1 MTSSSE
7 PSVQVTRAKILVVD
21 DLPEN
26 LRLLQ
31 DILVQQGYD
40 VRFANSGK
48 LALLSLSRF
57 QPDLIL
63 LDIMMPD
70 LDGFTVCQQ
79 LKANRET
86 ENIPVIFMSALDD
99 GSNKV
104 KGFQV
109 GGNDYI
115 TKPFITEEVLARIR
129 YQISLQT
136 LQRQLQHKNQELIQ
150 QNEQLQQAQHET
162 QFLLQ
167 AIWAIEKSQTLEEA
181 ISSILDVICQNICWD
196 YGEGWLP
203 NPDKGVL
210 EYIPQ
215 FQSCSAAF
223 ERFQK
228 QSRLITF
235 ASGEGLPGRIWQSHK
250 PEWIEDCSTC
260 SEPVYLRTQ
269 LVVDAGLKAV
279 FGVPVVESEKL
290 LAILVFYHTQ
300 AIPYQSR
307 IVELIQAVATQLS
320 SSLQQAQL
328 KQKLQRAN
336 QELELLANLDGLTQ
350 IANRRHF
357 DYHLQQEWQRMQ
369 RLQLPLSLI
378 LCDVDY
384 FKRYNDCYGHLAGD
398 DCLIQVAQTLYQ
410 SMQRAADIV
419 ARYGGEEFAII
430 LPYTDTPGAIAV
442 AERIRTCILELQI
455 PHADSQISPIVTISL
470 GVSSLIPTSSCSPQC
485 LIQLADEALYQA
497 KQSGRN
503 TYAVTPAISVQQ
515 THFRE

>member
-1 MTSSSE
+1 MTPPSE
-7 PSVQVTRAKILVVD
+7 PSNKSETIKILVVD

-31 DILVQQGYD
+31 EMLVKQGYN

-48 LALLSLSRF
+48 LAILSLSRF

-70 LDGFTVCQQ
+70 IDGFTVCQQ
-79 LKANRET
+79 LKANPET

-99 GSNKV
+99 GTNKV

-109 GGNDYI
+109 GGSDYI
-115 TKPFITEEVLARIR
+115 TKPFIAEEVLARIR
-129 YQISLQT
+129 YQVSLKSLQ
-136 LQRQLQHKNQELIQ
+136 QQLQHKNQELIQ
-150 QNEQLQQAQHET
+150 QNKQLQKAQYET
-162 QFLLQ
+162 KLLLE
-167 AIWAIEKSQTLEEA
+167 ATWTIEKSHTLEEA
-181 ISSILDVICQNICWD
+181 ISSILDVICQNIGWD

-203 NPDKGVL
+203 NPDKDVL

-215 FQSCSAAF
+215 FKSCSAAF
-223 ERFQK
+223 GRFQE

-260 SEPVYLRTQ
+260 SETVYLRTQ

-290 LAILVFYHTQ
+290 LAILVFYQTQ
-300 AIPYQSR
+300 AVPYQSR
-307 IVELIQAVATQLS
+307 TVELVQAVATQLS
-320 SSLQQAQL
+320 SPLQQAQL
-328 KQKLQRAN
+328 KQELQRAN
-336 QELELLANLDGLTQ
+336 LELELLANLDGLTQ

-357 DYHLQQEWQRMQ
+357 DYRLQQEWQRMQ

-398 DCLIQVAQTLYQ
+398 DCLVQIAHILYQ
-410 SMQRAADIV
+410 SIQRAADVV

-430 LPYTDTPGAIAV
+430 LPYTDTQGAISV
-442 AERIRTCILELQI
+442 AERIHTRVLQQQI

-470 GVSSLIPTSSCSPQC
+470 GVSSLIPTSTDSPQS

-503 TYAVTPAISVQQ
+503 TYAVAPAI
-515 THFRE
+515 